1 MFATLVLHLASVF
14 WYMCYL
20 FSTFLHKEE
29 LHTQQLAYN
38 IHLKVHVDVALTLFL
53 IH

>member
-1 MFATLVLHLASVF
+1 MFFGICVTCFLIN
-14 WYMCYL
+14 
-20 FSTFLHKEE
+20 LHKEE